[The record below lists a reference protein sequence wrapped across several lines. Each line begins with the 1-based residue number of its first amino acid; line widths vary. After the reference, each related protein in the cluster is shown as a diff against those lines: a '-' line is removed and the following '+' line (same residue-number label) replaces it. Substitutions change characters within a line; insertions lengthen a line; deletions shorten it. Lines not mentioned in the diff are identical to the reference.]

1 MKITKKIT
9 SIVLALLL
17 AVSAFAGLAITA
29 NAAALPDGPYTLN
42 VHKGSVA
49 KTTEYDGD
57 TESKIG
63 NTAFGGNGGLTGTTD
78 DAPANFKGLKDVTF
92 SIYKVGDFNSANNP
106 TTVADAQAKVTRD
119 SIAVT
124 ATKTTGADGLASF
137 TNLQKGLYLVVE
149 DETSLPASVNTAA
162 APFLVWLPT
171 TNANGDGWLTTV
183 EVYPKNLTTLG
194 GAVLEKKIDTA
205 DYDASK
211 IDVAP
216 VFKIVEKNSDGAAT
230 TDVVTGITL
239 ASKNANGSTG
249 TVSNGARYKD
259 TVVVGVSGGK
269 IAVTGLPVGSY
280 AFVETGAATVDGTAY
295 PLNNNEVPFS
305 VAMGTSRTVAVTAS
319 ESYSYKDSEGNNMTT
334 TLAFGE
340 AMDNATYAKDATY
353 TNLSLTLDNSADVT
367 ISKTVTSDA
376 VRATNING
384 QSVNIGDTVYWNISV
399 AIPANIDKYTNYVVT
414 DTLDSALEDIAADAN
429 YDVSKITFSG
439 ANIEKLAKGTDYT
452 ITANGRAITFE
463 IKNFNAEW
471 KVGTLVIQIPTVIN
485 STALAV
491 TSKPT
496 TPNDDKAI
504 DNQATINYTN
514 DVKSDSKESDSPYVY
529 TAGLNIV
536 KKSQGTETETPL
548 NGVEF
553 TLYRGSGD
561 TKTAIT
567 VLKGADGYYY
577 PSTATGASS
586 TVATSNVD
594 NVDGVIK
601 VKGLANGSYTLVETM
616 TNSGYQLRTD
626 EIGYTVNDTSF
637 ASSTTIYNVK
647 QPDLPLTGG
656 MGTIL
661 FTVAGLALIG
671 GSAFFFIRSRK
682 TRKEEI

>member
-29 NAAALPDGPYTLN
+29 NAADLPDGTFTLN

-49 KTTEYDGD
+49 KTTDDPDDG
-57 TESKIG
+57 ESKIG
-63 NTAFGGNGGLTGTTD
+63 NTAFGGEGGLTGTTAD
-78 DAPANFKGLKDVTF
+78 EPANFKGLKDVTF
-92 SIYKVGDFNSANNP
+92 SIYKVGDFGATDNP
-106 TTVADAQAKVTRD
+106 TTVAAAQAKVTSD
-119 SIAVT
+119 SIAAT
-124 ATKTTGADGLASF
+124 GTKTTGDNGLASF
-137 TNLQKGLYLVVE
+137 TDLQKGLYLVVE
-149 DETSLPASVNTAA
+149 DETTLPASVNTAA

-194 GAVLEKKIDTA
+194 GAVLEKKIDTEA
-205 DYDASK
+205 YNPTK

-216 VFKIVEKNSDGAAT
+216 VFKIVEKNSDGTAT

-239 ASKNANGSTG
+239 ASVDNANGSTG
-249 TVSNGARYKD
+249 TVSTDARYKD
-259 TVVVGVSGGK
+259 TVMVGVSGGK
-269 IAVTGLPVGSY
+269 IAVTGLPVGNY
-280 AFVETGAATVDGTAY
+280 AFIETGAATVDGTAY
-295 PLNNNEVPFS
+295 PRNNNEVPFS

-319 ESYSYKDSEGNNMTT
+319 ESYSYKDADGNDQTT

-340 AMDNATYAKDATY
+340 AMNNATYAKDAAY
-353 TNLSLTLDNSADVT
+353 TNLTLTLDNSADVT

-376 VRATNING
+376 NRTADING
-384 QSVNIGDTVYWNISV
+384 KSVNIGDTVYWNISV

-414 DTLDSALEDIAADAN
+414 DTLDSALEDIEAGDS

-439 ANIEKLAKGTDYT
+439 ANIENLTKGTDYT

-463 IKNFNAEW
+463 IKNFDAAW
-471 KVGTLVIQIPTVIN
+471 TAGTLVIQIPTVIN

-491 TSKPT
+491 TT
-496 TPNDDKAI
+496 TPIGPDDDKAI
-504 DNQATINYTN
+504 DNQATLDYTN
-514 DVKSDSKESDSPYVY
+514 DVKTDSKESERPYVY

-536 KKSQGTETETPL
+536 KKSQGTETPL

-577 PSTATGASS
+577 PSTDNSASS
-586 TVATSNVD
+586 TVATSKVNE
-594 NVDGVIK
+594 VDGVIK
-601 VKGLANGSYTLVETM
+601 VKGLANGSYTLVETK

-626 EIGYTVNDTSF
+626 EIGYTVTDTSF
-637 ASSTTIYNVK
+637 ATSTTIYNVK

-661 FTVAGLALIG
+661 FTVAGLALVG

-682 TRKEEI
+682 SRKEEI